1 MEWVNIVLQGVL
13 VGGLF
18 ALLGAGLS
26 VVFGVMRVANLAHG
40 DFSIVAAYVA
50 VSASDLLGM
59 NPVVSLLVATPLL
72 FGVGY
77 GLQRVVLNGVLERAG
92 DAVPVILITFGLSII
107 LQNALL
113 EGYTADVRG
122 LELGSFE
129 TASISISDQLSIGW
143 LPLATFAVS
152 VAVFAGLSLLF
163 NRSRFGRGLR
173 AATDDVLAAR
183 YSGVDTRRT
192 YAVAL
197 GIGLAAAGIAGIFLA
212 IRTSFGPF
220 TGPVRLTFA
229 FEAVAIGGLGSLWG
243 TFWGGLLLGVAQ
255 GLGARLDP
263 GYGVLAGHLLF
274 LAVIT
279 VRPRGLFGGSA
290 VA

>member
-1 MEWVNIVLQGVL
+1 MDWLNIVLQGVL

-50 VSASDLLGM
+50 VSASDLLGI
-59 NPVVSLLVATPLL
+59 NPAVSLLIATPLL
-72 FGVGY
+72 FAVGY
-77 GLQRVVLNGVLERAG
+77 GLQRGILNGVLERAG

-113 EGYTADVRG
+113 DRYTADIRG

-129 TASISISDQLSIGW
+129 TASISVSDQLSIGW
-143 LPLATFAVS
+143 FPLATFAAS
-152 VAVFAGLSLLF
+152 VVVFTGLSLLF
-163 NRSRFGRGLR
+163 NHTRFGRGLR
-173 AATDDVLAAR
+173 AATDDALAAR

-197 GIGLAAAGIAGIFLA
+197 GIGVAAAGIAGIFLG

-255 GLGARLDP
+255 GVGARFDP

-274 LAVIT
+274 LAVIAI
-279 VRPRGLFGGSA
+279 RPRGLFGGRA

>member
-1 MEWVNIVLQGVL
+1 MDWLNIVLQGVL

-59 NPVVSLLVATPLL
+59 NPAVSLLLATPLL
-72 FGVGY
+72 FAVGY
-77 GLQRVVLNGVLERAG
+77 GLQWGVLNGVLERAG

-113 EGYTADVRG
+113 DRYTADIRG

-129 TASISISDQLSIGW
+129 TASISVFNQLSIGW
-143 LPLATFAVS
+143 FPLATFAAS
-152 VAVFAGLSLLF
+152 VVVFTGLSLLF
-163 NRSRFGRGLR
+163 NHTRFGRGLR
-173 AATDDVLAAR
+173 AATDDALAAR

-192 YAVAL
+192 YAMAL
-197 GIGLAAAGIAGIFLA
+197 GIGLAAAGIAGVFLG

-255 GLGARLDP
+255 ALGARFDP

-274 LAVIT
+274 LAVIA
-279 VRPRGLFGGSA
+279 VRPQGFFGGRA
-290 VA
+290 AA